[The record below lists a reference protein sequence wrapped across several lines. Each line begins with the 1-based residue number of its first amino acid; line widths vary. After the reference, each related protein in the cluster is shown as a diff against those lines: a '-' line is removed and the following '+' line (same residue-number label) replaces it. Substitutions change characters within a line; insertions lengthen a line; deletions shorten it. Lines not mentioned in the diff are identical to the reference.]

1 MLEIKVRVWI
11 TEVVVNNFLRYRVT
25 GDKRTGAFESLGF
38 A

>member
-1 MLEIKVRVWI
+1 MPAITIRVPM
-11 TEVVVNNFLRYRVT
+11 TSKVVNNFLIYRVK

>member
-1 MLEIKVRVWI
+1 MLGAAVRVSM
-11 TEVVVNNFLRYRVT
+11 TEIVVNNFLIYRDK